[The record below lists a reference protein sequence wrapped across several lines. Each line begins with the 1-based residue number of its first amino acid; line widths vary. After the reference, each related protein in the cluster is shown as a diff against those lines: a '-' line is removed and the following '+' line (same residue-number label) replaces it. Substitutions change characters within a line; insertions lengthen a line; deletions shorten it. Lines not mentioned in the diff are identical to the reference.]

1 VRVTPAL
8 KALVCLVAA
17 ALLLGSET
25 WPKEELPP
33 PLVGFS
39 YSPQVSSSAN
49 SDAAQDLAILLAETQ
64 PDLVRLPIY
73 WELVQPT
80 PESLDFSS
88 VDELLDVVDAHNTLT
103 ERPTRVV
110 LTLGARNFLY
120 PELHQP
126 AWADPREQPH
136 LNDVQSGSLYRT
148 YFDESVLRY
157 RSSPLLYAWQVE
169 NEPLDYVT
177 NELTGADQITL
188 TQLSW
193 EVSEVHELDPV
204 HKVGVTTF
212 DGWNVY
218 IDLLQIY
225 APLVL
230 AGLGAYPSGHPDE
243 ALQLGDALGLDLYI
257 DQPSTPYRFTGPDLR
272 SVWKQQAVGFW
283 ADRARA
289 QGKDLWLTE
298 VQAQPWNGT
307 TGFEPANLLAS
318 AVAYRQEPV
327 QVVLLWGVDTW
338 LRDPA
343 WMAAANHAMTI
354 LRT

>member
-1 VRVTPAL
+1 L

-25 WPKEELPP
+25 WPKETPSA

-39 YSPQVSSSAN
+39 YSPGNVSSAADPARELAN
-49 SDAAQDLAILLAETQ
+49 LLAATE
-64 PDLVRLPIY
+64 PDLVRLPVY

-80 PESLDFSS
+80 PDSLDFSS
-88 VDELLDVVDAHNTLT
+88 VDELLDVIDAHNTYAD
-103 ERPTRVV
+103 RPARVV

-126 AWADPREQPH
+126 AWAGPREQPN
-136 LNDVQSGSLYRT
+136 LNEMQSSSPYRT

-157 RSSPLLYAWQVE
+157 RASPLLYAWQVE
-169 NEPLDYVT
+169 NEPLDYVV
-177 NELTGADQITL
+177 NEVTGADQIT
-188 TQLSW
+188 TAQMAW
-193 EVSEVHELDPV
+193 EVDEVHSLDPA

-218 IDLLQIY
+218 IDMLQIH
-225 APLVL
+225 APMVL
-230 AGLGAYPSGHPDE
+230 AGIGMYPSGHPAE

-257 DQPSTPYRFTGPDLR
+257 DQPSTSYRFTSPDLR
-272 SVWKQQAVGFW
+272 SVWKQQAISFW
-283 ADRARA
+283 ADQAKA
-289 QGKDLWLTE
+289 QGKDVWLAE
-298 VQAQPWNGT
+298 VQAQPWDGT
-307 TGFEPANLLAS
+307 VGYEPANLLAT
-318 AVAYRQEPV
+318 AVDYRQEPV
-327 QVVLLWGVDTW
+327 QVVLLWGVETW

>member
-1 VRVTPAL
+1 MRATPTL
-8 KALVCLVAA
+8 KSLLFLVAA

-25 WPKEELPP
+25 WPDEKPP
-33 PLVGFS
+33 APLVGFS
-39 YSPQVSSSAN
+39 YSPGIVSSTN
-49 SDAAQDLAILLAETQ
+49 IDAAHELATLLAETE
-64 PDLVRLPIY
+64 PDLVRLPVY

-80 PESLDFSS
+80 PNSLDFSS
-88 VDELLDVVDAHNTLT
+88 VDKLLDVIDAHNTFAD
-103 ERPTRVV
+103 RPTRVV

-126 AWADPREQPH
+126 AWAGPREQPH
-136 LNDVQSGSLYRT
+136 LNDVQAGSLYRT

-169 NEPLDYVT
+169 NEPLDYVV
-177 NELTGADQITL
+177 NEVTGADQITP

-193 EVSEVHELDPV
+193 EVAKVHELDPG
-204 HKVGVTTF
+204 HKVVVTTF

-225 APLVL
+225 ASLVL

-243 ALQLGDALGLDLYI
+243 ALEVGDALGLDLYI
-257 DQPSTPYRFTGPDLR
+257 DQPSTPYPFTSPDLR
-272 SVWKQQAVGFW
+272 SVWKQQAVAFW

-289 QGKDLWLTE
+289 QDKDLWLTE
-298 VQAQPWNGT
+298 VQAQPWMGRS
-307 TGFEPANLLAS
+307 GFEPANLVAS
-318 AVAYRQEPV
+318 AVDYRQESV
-327 QVVLLWGVDTW
+327 QVVLLGGVETW

-343 WMAAANHAMTI
+343 WMAAANYAMTI

>member
-1 VRVTPAL
+1 M
-8 KALVCLVAA
+8 AA

-25 WPKEELPP
+25 WPKQQPP
-33 PLVGFS
+33 APLVGFS
-39 YSPQVSSSAN
+39 YSPGIVSSAN
-49 SDAAQDLAILLAETQ
+49 TDAAHELADLLAATQ

-80 PESLDFSS
+80 PDSLDFSS
-88 VDELLDVVDAHNTLT
+88 VDELLDVVDEHNIFAD
-103 ERPTRVV
+103 RRTRVV

-136 LNDVQSGSLYRT
+136 LDEVQSSSPYRT

-169 NEPLDYVT
+169 NEPLDYVV
-177 NELTGADQITL
+177 NEVTGADQITL

-193 EVSEVHELDPV
+193 EVAEVHQLDPA
-204 HKVGVTTF
+204 HKVAVTSF

-230 AGLGAYPSGHPDE
+230 AGLGAYPSGHPEE
-243 ALQLGDALGLDLYI
+243 ALQVGDAIGLDIYL
-257 DQPSTPYRFTGPDLR
+257 DHPSTPLRFTSPDLR
-272 SVWKQQAVGFW
+272 SAWKQQAVGLW

-289 QGKDLWLTE
+289 QGKDLWLAE
-298 VQAQPWNGT
+298 VQAQPWSGLS
-307 TGFEPANLLAS
+307 GFEPANLVAS
-318 AVAYRQEPV
+318 AADYRLQPV
-327 QVVLLWGVDTW
+327 QVVLLWGVETW

>member
-1 VRVTPAL
+1 MRVTPAL
-8 KALVCLVAA
+8 KALVCLVTA
-17 ALLLGSET
+17 ALFLGSET
-25 WPKEELPP
+25 WPPHAPP
-33 PLVGFS
+33 APLVGFS
-39 YSPQVSSSAN
+39 YSPPASPPGGT
-49 SDAAQDLAILLAETQ
+49 DAAQELATLLAATE
-64 PDLVRLPIY
+64 PDLVRLPVY

-80 PESLDFSS
+80 PNSLDFSS
-88 VDELLDVVDAHNTLT
+88 VDEMLDAVEAHNTFADH
-103 ERPTRVV
+103 PTRVV

-126 AWADPREQPH
+126 AWAEPREQPH
-136 LNDVQSGSLYRT
+136 LDEVQSGSAYRA

-169 NEPLDYVT
+169 NEPLDYVI

-188 TQLSW
+188 AQLSW
-193 EVSEVHELDPV
+193 EVAEVHELDPT

-212 DGWNVY
+212 DGWNLY

-230 AGLGAYPSGHPDE
+230 AGLGAYPSGHPEE

-257 DQPSTPYRFTGPDLR
+257 DQPSTPYRFTSPDLR
-272 SVWKQQAVGFW
+272 SVWKQQAIGFW

-289 QGKDLWLTE
+289 QGKDIWLAE

-307 TGFEPANLLAS
+307 AGFEPANLVSS

-327 QVVLLWGVDTW
+327 QVVLLWGVETW
-338 LRDPA
+338 LHDPV

>member
-1 VRVTPAL
+1 MRVTQTS
-8 KALVCLVAA
+8 KSLVLLVAA

-25 WPKEELPP
+25 WPPEVPP
-33 PLVGFS
+33 APLVGFS
-39 YSPQVSSSAN
+39 YSPGIVSSAN
-49 SDAAQDLAILLAETQ
+49 TDAAHELATLLAETE
-64 PDLVRLPIY
+64 PDLVRLPVY

-80 PESLDFSS
+80 PNRLDFSS
-88 VDELLDVVDAHNTLT
+88 VDELLDVIDAHNTFA
-103 ERPTRVV
+103 ERQTRVV

-126 AWADPREQPH
+126 AWAGPREQPH
-136 LNDVQSGSLYRT
+136 LNDVQAGSLYRT

-157 RSSPLLYAWQVE
+157 RSSSLLYAWQVE
-169 NEPLDYVT
+169 NEPLDYVV
-177 NELTGADQITL
+177 NDLTGADQITL

-193 EVSEVHELDPV
+193 EVAEVHELDPAHEV
-204 HKVGVTTF
+204 VVTTF

-243 ALQLGDALGLDLYI
+243 ALEAGDALGLDLYI
-257 DQPSTPYRFTGPDLR
+257 DQPSTPYRFTSPDLR
-272 SVWKQQAVGFW
+272 SVWKQQAVALW

-289 QGKDLWLTE
+289 QGKDLWLAE
-298 VQAQPWNGT
+298 VQAQPWMGRS
-307 TGFEPANLLAS
+307 GFEPANLVAS
-318 AVAYRQEPV
+318 AVDYRQESV
-327 QVVLLWGVDTW
+327 HVVLLWGVETW

-354 LRT
+354 LKT

>member
-1 VRVTPAL
+1 MRVTPAL
-8 KALVCLVAA
+8 KAIVCLVAA

-25 WPKEELPP
+25 WPKEEPAA

-39 YSPQVSSSAN
+39 YSPGIVSSAN
-49 SDAAQDLAILLAETQ
+49 TSAAGELASLLAATE

-88 VDELLDVVDAHNTLT
+88 VDELLDVVEAHNAFAD
-103 ERPTRVV
+103 RQTRVV

-136 LNDVQSGSLYRT
+136 LNEVQASSVYQT

-169 NEPLDYVT
+169 NEPLDRIVNEVT
-177 NELTGADQITL
+177 AADQITL

-193 EVSEVHELDPV
+193 EVAEVHELDPA

-212 DGWNVY
+212 DGWNMY

-230 AGLGAYPSGHPDE
+230 AGMGAYPSGHPQE
-243 ALQLGDALGLDLYI
+243 ALAMGDALGLDLYI
-257 DQPSTPYRFTGPDLR
+257 DQPSTPYRFTSPDLR
-272 SVWKQQAVGFW
+272 SVWKQQAVSLW

-298 VQAQPWNGT
+298 VQAQPWTGMP
-307 TGFEPANLLAS
+307 GFEPANLVAS
-318 AVAYRQEPV
+318 AVDYRQEPV
-327 QVVLLWGVDTW
+327 QVVLLWGVETW